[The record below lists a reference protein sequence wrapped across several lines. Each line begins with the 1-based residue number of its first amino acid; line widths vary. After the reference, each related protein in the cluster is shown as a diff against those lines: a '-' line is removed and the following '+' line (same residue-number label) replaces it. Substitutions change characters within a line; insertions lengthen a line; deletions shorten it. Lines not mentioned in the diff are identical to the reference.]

1 MVKVPIESF
10 DACDDFIVLVVECL
24 IVAAAMKMLGMSEMH
39 EIPTTNYAP
48 KGTDTWMEPE
58 CERGKV
64 LNHIIDDFMK
74 TFFSFT
80 YNSSAS
86 DPQSSSSRQDD
97 RIYLYAKQALS
108 FGLFYLEFRDA
119 IKEGDGDRVL
129 RCYRY
134 MLPIFQNSG
143 RKNYAN
149 ETLNFLLNYD
159 YILSK
164 RQAMEFIWTRFIN
177 VHGCPGKNIP
187 NDLHCEHQIRICKSA
202 VKSLGANKTP
212 QCIQRV
218 AEALGTISAVMDTF
232 DADNKISDSG
242 SSAHNVPN
250 SRADMNIILKEL
262 QEMSIFTEI
271 TGRYYPSFPNPRNI
285 LHAKPSAVIIDWIQ
299 GHVKF

>member
-164 RQAMEFIWTRFIN
+164 RQDSLTYMVVLGKTFPMIFIVSTRYVFVN
-177 VHGCPGKNIP
+177 Q
-187 NDLHCEHQIRICKSA
+187 LLR
-202 VKSLGANKTP
+202 
-212 QCIQRV
+212 
-218 AEALGTISAVMDTF
+218 ALVQTR
-232 DADNKISDSG
+232 
-242 SSAHNVPN
+242 H
-250 SRADMNIILKEL
+250 
-262 QEMSIFTEI
+262 
-271 TGRYYPSFPNPRNI
+271 
-285 LHAKPSAVIIDWIQ
+285 PSA
-299 GHVKF
+299 FSE